1 MTNMSRDLE
10 GHQQGT
16 QNVSIP
22 YGTQKIA
29 TPPKRRV
36 RSAAKVN
43 TKAFTGLLLI
53 GQVSGRKGRGLLRR
67 IEHE

>member
-16 QNVSIP
+16 QNVCIP

-43 TKAFTGLLLI
+43 TKACTGLLLI
-53 GQVSGRKGRGLLRR
+53 GASIRPKRPWF
-67 IEHE
+67 IEED

>member
-22 YGTQKIA
+22 DGAQKIA
-29 TPPKRRV
+29 SPPKRRV
-36 RSAAKVN
+36 RSAAK
-43 TKAFTGLLLI
+43 FTTRVCSGLLM
-53 GQVSGRKGRGLLRR
+53 SGASIKSKRPWF
-67 IEHE
+67 IEED